1 MSFSLPERFVIPE
14 ASHGQRL
21 DLVLAQHF
29 PEYSRSRWGEW
40 LKQGKIS
47 CKGKICRAKDKA
59 QYGSELILN
68 IQAETEILV
77 SSYTKAQNIPL
88 NIVYEDDDLII
99 INKPAGL
106 IVHPG
111 AGNPEH
117 TLLNALLH
125 HYPDAKTLVRAGIVH
140 RLDKE
145 TTGLMVIAKTAASQT
160 NLIAQLQSREIKRS
174 YLALVYGHLISGG
187 EIHTFFGRHPKNRLK
202 MAVLP
207 QGKEALTYYHIER
220 QYHEFTLLEVQLAS
234 GRTHQIRVHM
244 AHIKH
249 PLIGDPLYGQRLSI
263 PKGASDHLSEHLRN
277 FKRQALHAARL
288 NFTHPVS
295 KKTLDFT
302 APLPEDFTQLL
313 SALDRHYGMD

>member
-21 DLVLAQHF
+21 DQVLAQHF

-40 LKQGKIS
+40 LKQGEIS
-47 CKGKICRAKDKA
+47 FNGKICRSKDKA

-77 SSYTKAQNIPL
+77 SSGIKAQNIPL
-88 NIVYEDDDLII
+88 NVVYEDDDLII

-111 AGNPEH
+111 AGNPDY

-125 HYPDAKTLVRAGIVH
+125 HYPNAKTLIRAGIVH

-174 YLALVYGHLISGG
+174 YVALVYGHLISGG

-207 QGKEALTYYHIER
+207 QGKEALTYYHIKR
-220 QYHEFTLLEVQLAS
+220 QYQDFTLLEVQLAS

-263 PKGASDHLSEHLRN
+263 PKGASDHLSEHLHN

-288 NFTHPVS
+288 SFTHPVS

-313 SALDRHYGMD
+313 SALDQHYGMD